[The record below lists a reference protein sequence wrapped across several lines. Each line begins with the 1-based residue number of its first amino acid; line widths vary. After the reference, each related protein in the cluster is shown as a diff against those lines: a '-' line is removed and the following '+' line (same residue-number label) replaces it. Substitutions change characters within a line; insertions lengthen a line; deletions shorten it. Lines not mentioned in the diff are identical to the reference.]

1 MSEDTTEKPKNNQ
14 EVRNF
19 ELGIDG
25 EIKGKQKGRVIFLDH
40 PEFGSTWLIDIT
52 DQKDPSVDDYIIGDL
67 MKDEITD
74 PYFQDAY
81 SYNNGLVAAIT
92 ARIDPTGRQRVYLGV
107 RMTTPTD
114 RRSSTMNIL
123 KEAGLQ
129 FIEFYVPLS
138 FDNDSAKELMYQELK
153 AAITETGDQN
163 LIKQLEA
170 ARTQFLPE
178 SAEVP

>member
-1 MSEDTTEKPKNNQ
+1 MSEDTTEKPIINQ

-25 EIKGKQKGRVIFLDH
+25 EIKGKQKGRVIFLNH
-40 PEFGSTWLIDIT
+40 PKFGSTWLLDVT
-52 DQKDPSVDDYIIGDL
+52 DQQDPSSDNYIIGDIL
-67 MKDEITD
+67 KDQIAD
-74 PYFQDAY
+74 PYFQDSF

-92 ARIDPTGRQRVYLGV
+92 DRIDLTRRRRIYLGI

-114 RRSSTMNIL
+114 RRSSVMNIL

-129 FIEFYVPLS
+129 SIEFYVPLS
-138 FDNDSAKELMYQELK
+138 FDSDYAKKLMYQELK

-170 ARTQFLPE
+170 TKTQFLLE
-178 SAEVP
+178 SAEEP